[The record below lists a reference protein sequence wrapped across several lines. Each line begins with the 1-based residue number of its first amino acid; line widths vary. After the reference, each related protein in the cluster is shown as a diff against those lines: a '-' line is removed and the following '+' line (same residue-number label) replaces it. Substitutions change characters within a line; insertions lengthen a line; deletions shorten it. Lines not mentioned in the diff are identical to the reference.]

1 MAVYKT
7 KWFERWAKK
16 QGLSDTSLCA
26 AVSEMSDGLFDA
38 DLGAGLY
45 KKRIARPGQ
54 GKSGGFRTL
63 VATKKAE
70 RWIFVFG
77 FPKNERSNV
86 DKDEESSLKALA
98 IHLLSLSEPALDDA
112 QSAGELIGVNCDA

>member
-1 MAVYKT
+1 VAVYKT

-16 QGLSDTSLCA
+16 QGLSDKSLCA
-26 AVSEMSDGLFDA
+26 AVSEMSNGLFDA

-63 VATKKAE
+63 VATQKAE
-70 RWIFVFG
+70 RLIFVFG
-77 FPKNERSNV
+77 FPKSERSNI
-86 DKDEESSLKALA
+86 DKDEESALKALA
-98 IHLLSLSEPALDDA
+98 AHLLSLSPSALNDA
-112 QSAGELIGVNCDA
+112 HTAGELIGVDCDA

>member
-16 QGLSDTSLCA
+16 NGLSDKSLCA
-26 AVSEMSDGLFDA
+26 AIAEISKGLYVA
-38 DLGAGLY
+38 DLGAGLL

-63 VATKKAE
+63 IATKLDA
-70 RWIFVFG
+70 RWIFIFG
-77 FPKNERSNV
+77 FPKNERSNI
-86 DKDEESSLKALA
+86 DKDEEIALKALA
-98 IHLLSLSEPALDDA
+98 AHLLSMTTLELNNAL
-112 QSAGELIGVNCDA
+112 SAGELIGVDCHA